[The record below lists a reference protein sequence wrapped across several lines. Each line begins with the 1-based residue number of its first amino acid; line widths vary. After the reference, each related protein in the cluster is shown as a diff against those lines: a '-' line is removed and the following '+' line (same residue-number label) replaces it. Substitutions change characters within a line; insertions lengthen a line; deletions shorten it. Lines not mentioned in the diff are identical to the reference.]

1 MEFFNWVVPRN
12 EGLLD
17 RVIRVCVGIAV
28 FAGGV
33 FLVSPPNMANIW
45 PEANEVATVAA
56 QGPNPLFAGIA
67 LLLGVIGLIL
77 VVSGLIGYCPF
88 YNIIGAWFDSEI
100 TTCPRPLSRV
110 EQLERT
116 TYHVGRYRNTQ
127 KDYYS
132 VMRQSR
138 YERRRD
144 SYAVNPYER
153 TASEETAS
161 EG

>member
-1 MEFFNWVVPRN
+1 MEFFNWIVPRN

-17 RVIRVCVGIAV
+17 RVIRVFVGIAV

-45 PEANEVATVAA
+45 PEAGDVTTAAAA
-56 QGPNPLFAGIA
+56 QAVNPMFAGIA

-77 VVSGLIGYCPF
+77 VVSGLIGYCPM
-88 YNIIGAWFDSEI
+88 YSIIGAWSDSEI

-116 TYHVGRYRNTQ
+116 TYSVGRYRNTQ

-132 VMRQSR
+132 VMRHSR
-138 YERRRD
+138 YERRQD

-153 TASEETAS
+153 TGQESAAE
-161 EG
+161 